1 MIKECPVIINNDYC
15 TVVKYDDFYIQ
26 FPAVKKNVNT
36 LKVEYKKGWYYIVEE
51 NEDTGKETIDNAD
64 ETAEG

>member
-1 MIKECPVIINNDYC
+1 MVKECPVIINNDYC

-51 NEDTGKETIDNAD
+51 NTQPKETIVE